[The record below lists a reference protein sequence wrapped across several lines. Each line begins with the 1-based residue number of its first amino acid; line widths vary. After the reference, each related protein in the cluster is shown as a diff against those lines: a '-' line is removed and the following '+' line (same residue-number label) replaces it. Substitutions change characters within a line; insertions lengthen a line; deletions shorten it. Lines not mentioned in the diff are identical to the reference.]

1 MLLHNHGKSTQKKL
15 SISYHDFYWY
25 KKNEDKFKE
34 MTLNLWLSTLNI
46 IKNKK
51 KQLRTIW

>member
-34 MTLNLWLSTLNI
+34 MTLNL
-46 IKNKK
+46 
-51 KQLRTIW
+51 